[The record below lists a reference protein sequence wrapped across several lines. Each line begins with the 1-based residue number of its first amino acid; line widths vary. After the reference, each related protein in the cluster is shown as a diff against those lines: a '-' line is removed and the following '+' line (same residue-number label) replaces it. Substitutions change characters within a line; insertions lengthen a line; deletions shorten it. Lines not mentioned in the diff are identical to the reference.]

1 MATHVSKLADVHP
14 SAQLGDGVT
23 VGPFCVIGPNVVVG
37 DGCELQS
44 HVVLTGHTTLG
55 ERNLLHPQTVIGG
68 TPQDKSW
75 DDDAVTFVEIGD
87 DNELREGVTVHRGAE
102 KEDGVTRI
110 GNRNLLM
117 ANSHVAHNCHVHND
131 TTIVNGV
138 LLGGHAHVQ
147 DKAVISGNS
156 AVHHFCTV
164 GTLAMVGGC
173 SRVTVDVPPYMM
185 SVGADQAEVR
195 TINVVGLKR
204 AGVSRE
210 SMSLVKQAYKLL
222 FRQHKTL
229 EATRN
234 QIVSQLGDVLPI
246 EVMNLFRFIEAQAEG
261 RMGRQREAFR
271 SEPYV
276 PAKRAA

>member
-1 MATHVSKLADVHP
+1 MTTSVSKLADVDPRAHI
-14 SAQLGDGVT
+14 GDGVQI
-23 VGPFCVIGPNVVVG
+23 GPFCCVGPDVVIGDN
-37 DGCELQS
+37 CQLQS
-44 HVVLTGHTTLG
+44 HVVLTGKTTIG
-55 ERNLLHPQTVIGG
+55 ENNIFHPQAVIGG

-75 DDDAVTFVEIGD
+75 NDDAVTFVEIGN
-87 DNELREGVTVHRGAE
+87 DNEFREGVTIHRGAE

-117 ANSHVAHNCHVHND
+117 ANCHVAHNCHVHND

-156 AVHHFCTV
+156 AVHHFATV

-185 SVGADQAEVR
+185 AVGADQAEVR
-195 TINVVGLKR
+195 TINVVGLQR
-204 AGVSRE
+204 SGISPETR
-210 SMSLVKQAYKLL
+210 SLIKKVYKLMY
-222 FRQHKTL
+222 RQHKSL
-229 EATRN
+229 EVARE
-234 QIVSQLGDVLPI
+234 QVVSELGDVLPI
-246 EVMNLFRFIEAQAEG
+246 EIMNLFRFLELKASG

-271 SEPYV
+271 NVV
-276 PAKRAA
+276 PNSSKQAA